1 MLKQLY
7 KSLKKKSL
15 LPMLVLGGVVAA
27 VVIYCMQPLM
37 YRYAEAKLNTGTV
50 SESIVGNLTPARDLR
65 GTWKSSLSGKGVQV
79 TGKFITGPATTIVT
93 ENGDMELVITSVK
106 NNIAYGKMRFTNLCA
121 TAQVSIPN
129 LKTFSTKQCTKDTGY
144 RAVTI
149 RVSSSHLDFGTVT
162 ISGAKSTM
170 QGNFTTDIM
179 SGTMT
184 TTLTGYGTLN
194 GKFNLNRKR

>member
-1 MLKQLY
+1 MF
-7 KSLKKKSL
+7 
-15 LPMLVLGGVVAA
+15 VLGGVVVA
-27 VVIYCMQPLM
+27 VAIYCMQPLM
-37 YRYAEAKLNTGTV
+37 YRYAEAKLNTATV

-65 GTWKSSLSGKGVQV
+65 GTWKSSLLGKGIQV
-79 TGKFITGPATTIVT
+79 NGNFALGAGTAIVT

-129 LKTFSTKQCTKDTGY
+129 LKTFSTEQCTKDTGY
-144 RAVTI
+144 KAVTI

-162 ISGAKSTM
+162 VSGAKSTM

-184 TTLTGYGTLN
+184 TTLAAYGTLK
-194 GKFNLNRKR
+194 GSFRLNRQR

>member
-1 MLKQLY
+1 MTFKN
-7 KSLKKKSL
+7 KKKSL
-15 LPMLVLGGVVAA
+15 LPMFVLGGVVVA
-27 VVIYCMQPLM
+27 VAIYCMQPLM
-37 YRYAEAKLNTGTV
+37 YRYAEAKLNTATV

-65 GTWKSSLSGKGVQV
+65 GTWKSSLLGKGIQV
-79 TGKFITGPATTIVT
+79 NGNFALGAGTAIVT

-129 LKTFSTKQCTKDTGY
+129 LKTFSTEQCTKDTGY
-144 RAVTI
+144 KAVTI

-162 ISGAKSTM
+162 VSGAKSTM

-184 TTLTGYGTLN
+184 TTLAAYGTLK
-194 GKFNLNRKR
+194 GSFRLNRQR